1 MKGLDLDWMLTIDET
16 GMPKAPTIKQLLE
29 RDVAL
34 IWTRDKSP
42 DKIQYIKEVGV
53 IYYLGDPK
61 GPCLQEGLSEKES
74 LRRAIENFDLPK
86 DYQPDSLVWKL
97 VKRYYNQR
105 VGAAMENVIVLKKGL
120 HNNTLA
126 ASKLNELL
134 NEKLNEGASLET
146 AGTIINLMDSLN
158 KKVSDMPGLLKALQ
172 QDLNRSIA
180 IGFLT
185 EVEIVY
191 HELDTFI
198 KHLRC

>member
-16 GMPKAPTIKQLLE
+16 GMPKAPTVKQLLDK
-29 RDVAL
+29 DVAL
-34 IWTRDKSP
+34 LWTRDKTP

-74 LRRAIENFDLPK
+74 LKRAIENFDLPK
-86 DYQPDSLVWKL
+86 DYQPDTLVWKL
-97 VKRYYNQR
+97 IKRYYNQR

-146 AGTIINLMDSLN
+146 AASIISLMDSLN

-172 QDLNRSIA
+172 QAEENLLFEQEQTSGR
-180 IGFLT
+180 GG
-185 EVEIVY
+185 EVVLSSMIE
-191 HELDTFI
+191 E
-198 KHLRC
+198 

>member
-16 GMPKAPTIKQLLE
+16 GMPKAPNMKQLLD

-34 IWTRDKSP
+34 LWTRDKSP

-97 VKRYYNQR
+97 IKRYYNQR

-146 AGTIINLMDSLN
+146 AASIISLMNSLN

-172 QDLNRSIA
+172 QAEENLLFEQESTAGRGGETISSSMI
-180 IGFLT
+180 
-185 EVEIVY
+185 EE
-191 HELDTFI
+191 
-198 KHLRC
+198 

>member
-16 GMPKAPTIKQLLE
+16 GMPQAPNIKQLLD

-34 IWTRDKSP
+34 LWTRDKTP

-74 LRRAIENFDLPK
+74 LKRAIENFDLPK
-86 DYQPDSLVWKL
+86 DYQPDTLVWKL
-97 VKRYYNQR
+97 IKRYYNQR
-105 VGAAMENVIVLKKGL
+105 VGAAMENVIALKKGL

-146 AGTIINLMDSLN
+146 AGSIINLMDSLN

-172 QDLNRSIA
+172 QAEENLLFEQEQMSGR
-180 IGFLT
+180 GG
-185 EVEIVY
+185 EVVLSSMIE
-191 HELDTFI
+191 E
-198 KHLRC
+198 

>member
-16 GMPKAPTIKQLLE
+16 GMPKAPTIKQLLD

-34 IWTRDKSP
+34 LWTRDKTP

-74 LRRAIENFDLPK
+74 LKRAIENFDLPK

-97 VKRYYNQR
+97 IKRYYNQR

-146 AGTIINLMDSLN
+146 AASIISLMDSLN

-172 QDLNRSIA
+172 QAEENLLFEQEQTSGRGGEAVLSSM
-180 IGFLT
+180 
-185 EVEIVY
+185 VE
-191 HELDTFI
+191 E
-198 KHLRC
+198 

>member
-16 GMPKAPTIKQLLE
+16 GMPKAPTIKQLLD

-34 IWTRDKSP
+34 LWTRDKTP

-86 DYQPDSLVWKL
+86 DYQPDTLVWKL

-146 AGTIINLMDSLN
+146 AASIISLMDSLN

-172 QDLNRSIA
+172 QAEENLLFEQEQTSGRGGEAVLSSM
-180 IGFLT
+180 
-185 EVEIVY
+185 VE
-191 HELDTFI
+191 E
-198 KHLRC
+198 

>member
-16 GMPKAPTIKQLLE
+16 GMPQAPTMKQLLD

-34 IWTRDKSP
+34 LWTRDKSP

-74 LRRAIENFDLPK
+74 LKRAIENFDLPK
-86 DYQPDSLVWKL
+86 DYQPDTLVWKL
-97 VKRYYNQR
+97 IKRYYNQR

-146 AGTIINLMDSLN
+146 AASIISLMDSLN

-172 QDLNRSIA
+172 QAEENLLFEQEQTSGR
-180 IGFLT
+180 GG
-185 EVEIVY
+185 EVVLSSMIE
-191 HELDTFI
+191 E
-198 KHLRC
+198 

>member
-1 MKGLDLDWMLTIDET
+1 MKGLDLDWMLTVDDT
-16 GMPKAPTIKQLLE
+16 GMPKAPTVKQLLD

-34 IWTRDKSP
+34 LWTRDKTP

-86 DYQPDSLVWKL
+86 DYQPDTLVWKL
-97 VKRYYNQR
+97 VKRYYNQK

-126 ASKLNELL
+126 ATKLNELL

-146 AGTIINLMDSLN
+146 AGTIIQLMDSLN
-158 KKVSDMPGLLKALQ
+158 KKVSDMPTLLKALQ
-172 QDLNRSIA
+172 QAEENLLFEQESTAGRGGETVTSSM
-180 IGFLT
+180 T
-185 EVEIVY
+185 EE
-191 HELDTFI
+191 
-198 KHLRC
+198 

>member
-16 GMPKAPTIKQLLE
+16 GMPQAPNIKQLLD

-34 IWTRDKSP
+34 LWTRDKTP

-146 AGTIINLMDSLN
+146 AASIISLMDSLN

-172 QDLNRSIA
+172 QAEENLLFEQEQTSGRGGEAVLSSM
-180 IGFLT
+180 
-185 EVEIVY
+185 VE
-191 HELDTFI
+191 E
-198 KHLRC
+198 

>member
-16 GMPKAPTIKQLLE
+16 GMPKAPTIKQLLD

-34 IWTRDKSP
+34 LWTRDKTP

-146 AGTIINLMDSLN
+146 AASIIALMDSLN

-172 QDLNRSIA
+172 QAEENLLFEQESTAGRGGETISSSMI
-180 IGFLT
+180 
-185 EVEIVY
+185 EE
-191 HELDTFI
+191 
-198 KHLRC
+198 

>member
-16 GMPKAPTIKQLLE
+16 GMPKAPTIKQLLD

-34 IWTRDKSP
+34 LWTRDKTP

-86 DYQPDSLVWKL
+86 DYQPDTLVWKL
-97 VKRYYNQR
+97 IKKYYNQR

-146 AGTIINLMDSLN
+146 AASIISLMDSLN
-158 KKVSDMPGLLKALQ
+158 KKVSDMPALLKALQ
-172 QDLNRSIA
+172 QAEENLLFEQEQTSGR
-180 IGFLT
+180 GG
-185 EVEIVY
+185 EVVLSSMVE
-191 HELDTFI
+191 E
-198 KHLRC
+198 

>member
-16 GMPKAPTIKQLLE
+16 GMPKAPTIKQLLD

-34 IWTRDKSP
+34 LWTRDKTP

-86 DYQPDSLVWKL
+86 DYQPDTLVWKL

-146 AGTIINLMDSLN
+146 AASIIALMDSLN
-158 KKVSDMPGLLKALQ
+158 KKVSDMPALLKALQ
-172 QDLNRSIA
+172 QAEENLLFEQESTAGRGGETILSSM
-180 IGFLT
+180 T
-185 EVEIVY
+185 EE
-191 HELDTFI
+191 
-198 KHLRC
+198 

>member
-1 MKGLDLDWMLTIDET
+1 MKGLDLDWMLTIDDT
-16 GMPKAPTIKQLLE
+16 GMPQYPNVKQLLDK
-29 RDVAL
+29 DVAL
-34 IWTRDKSP
+34 LWTRDKTP

-74 LRRAIENFDLPK
+74 LKRAIENFDLPK
-86 DYQPDSLVWKL
+86 DYQPDILVWKL
-97 VKRYYNQR
+97 IKRYYNQR

-146 AGTIINLMDSLN
+146 AGTIIQLMDSLN
-158 KKVSDMPGLLKALQ
+158 KKVSDMPALLKALQ
-172 QDLNRSIA
+172 QAEENLLFEQESTAGRGGETVTSSM
-180 IGFLT
+180 T
-185 EVEIVY
+185 EE
-191 HELDTFI
+191 
-198 KHLRC
+198 

>member
-16 GMPKAPTIKQLLE
+16 GMPQAPNIKQLLD

-34 IWTRDKSP
+34 LWTRDKTP

-74 LRRAIENFDLPK
+74 LKRAIENFDLPK
-86 DYQPDSLVWKL
+86 DYQPDILVWKL
-97 VKRYYNQR
+97 IKRYYTQR

-134 NEKLNEGASLET
+134 NEQLNEGASLET
-146 AGTIINLMDSLN
+146 AGTIIQLMDSLN

-172 QDLNRSIA
+172 QAEENLLFEQEQTSGRGGEAVISSMI
-180 IGFLT
+180 
-185 EVEIVY
+185 EE
-191 HELDTFI
+191 
-198 KHLRC
+198 

>member
-16 GMPKAPTIKQLLE
+16 GMPQAPNIKQLLD

-34 IWTRDKSP
+34 LWTRDKTP

-74 LRRAIENFDLPK
+74 LKRAIENFDLPK
-86 DYQPDSLVWKL
+86 DYQPDTLVWKL
-97 VKRYYNQR
+97 IKRYYNQR

-172 QDLNRSIA
+172 QAEENLLFEQEQTSGRGGEAVISSMI
-180 IGFLT
+180 
-185 EVEIVY
+185 EE
-191 HELDTFI
+191 
-198 KHLRC
+198 

>member
-1 MKGLDLDWMLTIDET
+1 MNGLDLDWMLTIDET
-16 GMPKAPTIKQLLE
+16 GMPKAPTIKQLLD

-34 IWTRDKSP
+34 HRTRDKTP

-74 LRRAIENFDLPK
+74 LKRAIENFDLPK
-86 DYQPDSLVWKL
+86 DYQPDTLVWKL
-97 VKRYYNQR
+97 IKKYYNQR

-146 AGTIINLMDSLN
+146 AASIIALMDSLN

-172 QDLNRSIA
+172 QAEENLLFEQESTAGRGGETISSSMI
-180 IGFLT
+180 
-185 EVEIVY
+185 EE
-191 HELDTFI
+191 
-198 KHLRC
+198 

>member
-16 GMPKAPTIKQLLE
+16 GMPQAPNIKQLLDK
-29 RDVAL
+29 DVAL
-34 IWTRDKSP
+34 LWTRDKTP

-74 LRRAIENFDLPK
+74 LKRAIENFDLPK
-86 DYQPDSLVWKL
+86 DYQPDILVWKL
-97 VKRYYNQR
+97 IKRYYTQR

-134 NEKLNEGASLET
+134 NEQLNEGASLET
-146 AGTIINLMDSLN
+146 AGTIIQLMDSLN

-172 QDLNRSIA
+172 QAEENLLFEQEQTSGR
-180 IGFLT
+180 GG
-185 EVEIVY
+185 EVVLSSMVE
-191 HELDTFI
+191 E
-198 KHLRC
+198 

>member
-16 GMPKAPTIKQLLE
+16 GMPKAPTIKQLLD

-34 IWTRDKSP
+34 LWTRDKTP

-86 DYQPDSLVWKL
+86 DYQPDGLVWKL
-97 VKRYYNQR
+97 IKRYYNQR

-146 AGTIINLMDSLN
+146 AASIIALMDSLN

-172 QDLNRSIA
+172 QAEENLLFEQESTAGRGGETISSSMI
-180 IGFLT
+180 
-185 EVEIVY
+185 EE
-191 HELDTFI
+191 
-198 KHLRC
+198 

>member
-16 GMPKAPTIKQLLE
+16 GMPQAPNMKQLLDK
-29 RDVAL
+29 DVAIL
-34 IWTRDKSP
+34 WTRDKTP

-74 LRRAIENFDLPK
+74 LKRAIENFDLPK
-86 DYQPDSLVWKL
+86 DYQPDTLVWKL
-97 VKRYYNQR
+97 IKRYYNQR

-172 QDLNRSIA
+172 QAEENLLFEQEQTSGR
-180 IGFLT
+180 GG
-185 EVEIVY
+185 EVVLSSMIE
-191 HELDTFI
+191 E
-198 KHLRC
+198 

>member
-16 GMPKAPTIKQLLE
+16 GMPKAPNMKQLLD

-34 IWTRDKSP
+34 LWTRDKSP

-97 VKRYYNQR
+97 IKRYYNQR

-146 AGTIINLMDSLN
+146 AASIISLMDSLN

-172 QDLNRSIA
+172 QAEENLLFEQESTAGRGGETISSSMI
-180 IGFLT
+180 
-185 EVEIVY
+185 EE
-191 HELDTFI
+191 
-198 KHLRC
+198 

>member
-16 GMPKAPTIKQLLE
+16 GMPQAPNIKQLLD
-29 RDVAL
+29 RDIAL
-34 IWTRDKSP
+34 LWTRDKTP

-74 LRRAIENFDLPK
+74 LKRAIENFDLPK
-86 DYQPDSLVWKL
+86 DYQPDTLVWKL
-97 VKRYYNQR
+97 IKRYYNQR

-134 NEKLNEGASLET
+134 KEKLNEGASLET
-146 AGTIINLMDSLN
+146 AASIINLMDSLN

-172 QDLNRSIA
+172 QAEENLLFEQEQTSGR
-180 IGFLT
+180 GG
-185 EVEIVY
+185 EVVLSSMIE
-191 HELDTFI
+191 E
-198 KHLRC
+198 

>member
-16 GMPKAPTIKQLLE
+16 GMPQAPNIKQLLD

-34 IWTRDKSP
+34 LWTRDKTP

-86 DYQPDSLVWKL
+86 DYQPDTLVWKL
-97 VKRYYNQR
+97 IKRYYNQR

-146 AGTIINLMDSLN
+146 AASIINLMDSLN

-172 QDLNRSIA
+172 QAEENLLFEQEQTSGR
-180 IGFLT
+180 GG
-185 EVEIVY
+185 EVVLSSMIE
-191 HELDTFI
+191 E
-198 KHLRC
+198 

>member
-16 GMPKAPTIKQLLE
+16 GMPKAPTVKQLLDK
-29 RDVAL
+29 DVAL
-34 IWTRDKSP
+34 LWTRDKTP

-74 LRRAIENFDLPK
+74 LKRAIENFDLPK
-86 DYQPDSLVWKL
+86 DYQPDILVWKL
-97 VKRYYNQR
+97 IKRYYNQR

-146 AGTIINLMDSLN
+146 AGTIIQLMDSLN

-172 QDLNRSIA
+172 QAEENLLFEQEQTSGR
-180 IGFLT
+180 GG
-185 EVEIVY
+185 EVVLSSMIE
-191 HELDTFI
+191 E
-198 KHLRC
+198 

>member
-16 GMPKAPTIKQLLE
+16 GMPQAPNMKQLLDK
-29 RDVAL
+29 DVAIL
-34 IWTRDKSP
+34 WTRDKSP

-74 LRRAIENFDLPK
+74 LKRAIENFDLPK
-86 DYQPDSLVWKL
+86 DYQPDTLVWKL
-97 VKRYYNQR
+97 IKRYYNQR

-172 QDLNRSIA
+172 QAEENLLFEQEQTSGR
-180 IGFLT
+180 GG
-185 EVEIVY
+185 EVVLSSMIE
-191 HELDTFI
+191 E
-198 KHLRC
+198 

>member
-16 GMPKAPTIKQLLE
+16 GMPKAPNIKQLLD
-29 RDVAL
+29 RDVAIL
-34 IWTRDKSP
+34 WTRDKSP
-42 DKIQYIKEVGV
+42 DKMQYIKEVGV

-74 LRRAIENFDLPK
+74 LKRAIENFDLPK
-86 DYQPDSLVWKL
+86 DYQPDTLVWKL
-97 VKRYYNQR
+97 IKRYYNQR

-146 AGTIINLMDSLN
+146 AGTIIQLMDSLN

-172 QDLNRSIA
+172 QAEENLLFEQEQTSGRGGETVISSMI
-180 IGFLT
+180 
-185 EVEIVY
+185 EE
-191 HELDTFI
+191 
-198 KHLRC
+198 

>member
-16 GMPKAPTIKQLLE
+16 GMPKAPTIKQLLD

-34 IWTRDKSP
+34 LWTRDKTP

-86 DYQPDSLVWKL
+86 DYQPDTLVWKL

-146 AGTIINLMDSLN
+146 AASIIALMDSLN

-172 QDLNRSIA
+172 QAEENLLFEQESTAGRGGETISSSMI
-180 IGFLT
+180 
-185 EVEIVY
+185 EE
-191 HELDTFI
+191 
-198 KHLRC
+198 